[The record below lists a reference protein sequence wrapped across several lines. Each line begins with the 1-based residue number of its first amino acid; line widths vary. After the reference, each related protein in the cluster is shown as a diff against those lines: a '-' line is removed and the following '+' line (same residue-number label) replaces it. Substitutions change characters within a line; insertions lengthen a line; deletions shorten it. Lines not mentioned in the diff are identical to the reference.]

1 MRVKIF
7 SQGEKGRTGGTVQ
20 AKLVEE
26 TNGGRG
32 DRISYP
38 FVLEPRGQ
46 IAYFDKR
53 EQVNIVAMIIVG
65 VPRLTPARL
74 ACPSLLLQ
82 LTLSGSVHHA
92 AQPHGVDD
100 GLHGAD
106 GLGDA
111 QDDGGYGSR
120 GAQEDAGRD
129 G

>member
-46 IAYFDKR
+46 IAYFDQR
-53 EQVNIVAMIIVG
+53 EQVNIVAMIV
-65 VPRLTPARL
+65 VRV
-74 ACPSLLLQ
+74 PSLTQAQQACLLC
-82 LTLSGSVHHA
+82 SS
-92 AQPHGVDD
+92 
-100 GLHGAD
+100 
-106 GLGDA
+106 
-111 QDDGGYGSR
+111 S
-120 GAQEDAGRD
+120 
-129 G
+129 